1 MTQLAWV
8 WPGPQVMRALHEEQ
22 LAEHGGAG
30 GIADPALFDAAI
42 GPGLNRQ
49 AGADL
54 AALAAACGC
63 ALLHH
68 QPFVDGN
75 QRTAFVA
82 IELFLAL
89 NGWELLADDGQCVLT
104 MLNLEAGDL
113 SQDDLAHWLRQH
125 MAPRKD
131 AASLAGRA

>member
-1 MTQLAWV
+1 MTQPAWV
-8 WPGPQVMRALHEEQ
+8 WPVPQVMRALHEEQ

-42 GPGLNRQ
+42 GPSPIRQ

-75 QRTAFVA
+75 ERTAFVA

-89 NGWELLADDGQCVLT
+89 NGWELLADDGPCVLT
-104 MLNLEAGDL
+104 MLNLEAGEL

-131 AASLAGRA
+131 AAILTGRA